1 MSKLPTL
8 PELGRVV
15 EITRGR
21 DKGLF
26 CVVVGQEV
34 DRFVYVAD
42 GDKRKAERPKKKNVL
57 HVRNTSYIAHEVLDE
72 LSTHGKVTNAKL
84 RHAIRQYESTRTETL
99 ETDAEG
105 GMADGER

>member
-8 PELGRVV
+8 PEIGRIV

-21 DKGLF
+21 DRGLF
-26 CVVVGQEV
+26 CVVVGHEA

-57 HVRNTSYIAHEVLDE
+57 HIRTTPHIAQVVLDE
-72 LSTHGKVTNAKL
+72 IAAHGKVTNAKL
-84 RHAIRQYESTRTETL
+84 RHAIRQFESECRGTEEAL
-99 ETDAEG
+99 AEG
-105 GMADGER
+105 GVQNGER